1 MTRLPKNK
9 VSVSVSIGLDLLT
22 ELDETAYTRSES
34 RSEFIVDAIKEKI
47 QRINEEKQEFKKM
60 RTILKRAVK
69 KENFIMKFIR
79 TQKQKEEL
87 GT

>member
-22 ELDETAYTRSES
+22 ELDETAYSRSES

-47 QRINEEKQEFKKM
+47 QRINEEK
-60 RTILKRAVK
+60 
-69 KENFIMKFIR
+69 
-79 TQKQKEEL
+79 
-87 GT
+87 